1 MSLHWLPVSNCYL
14 HGGHGSN
21 PRVAEILAR
30 FPVAADF
37 SRTTSRPAQA
47 QLTISATKN
56 WPDVVDWA
64 EKIDRMGGV
73 DWGERVGR

>member
-1 MSLHWLPVSNCYL
+1 MGWRLATVISMVEVTIRILAWL
-14 HGGHGSN
+14 
-21 PRVAEILAR
+21 EILAR

-56 WPDVVDWA
+56 WPDGVDWA
-64 EKIDRMGGV
+64 ENFDRMGGV
-73 DWGERVGR
+73 DWGERVRR